1 MNDSMRTRYQ
11 LLVTLFKKIVA
22 PLLVAVLIGI
32 FYWLAAS
39 TRSSQ
44 PTGALAHH
52 SRIEQESGP
61 DQRPSEWAWLQR
73 TFPYFEADPTAH
85 VEALEQAQT
94 ARRLTKSSAT
104 AARWQLAGPTN
115 IGGRVSALAINP
127 QNPAIVYA
135 GAATGGV
142 FKSSDRGAT
151 WNPIFDEQAVLP
163 IGDIAIDPNN
173 PNILY
178 IGTGEANG
186 GHNNFP
192 GAGVFKSTDAG
203 ATWQLAGLE
212 KTASIGRI
220 VIDPLNSNRVYVAA
234 AGAYFGAGP
243 DRGVYRSTNAGQTWE
258 KALFI
263 NDSTGAIDL
272 VIDPKNPATLFA
284 AAWQRVRRH
293 NRADLDGE
301 SSGIYRSRDGGNTWQ
316 RLGVVNGLPG
326 PASNIGRIGLAICAS
341 QPQNLY
347 ALYIIANTYGGLYRS
362 RDGGDG
368 WTQSDPTRRLQSGF
382 ADFSWYFGN
391 VRVHHDNPEQVYV
404 LDVAIMGS
412 FDGGQT
418 WPIFYVRYPGL
429 HVDHHALA
437 LDPANAQRLINGN
450 DGGISISQD
459 AGKNW
464 TKVNALPVTQFYH
477 IAMDQ
482 TNPARLYGGTQDNGT
497 VRTLTGNL
505 NDWGTILDGWDGLYV
520 LVDPKNPN
528 IIYTES
534 QFGGLVKSIDGGNSF
549 SSALAGI
556 NLGEPKNWSTPV
568 VMDPNNNNVLYYGTN
583 RVYRTVDGANQWQS
597 ISGDLTDGFESRPY
611 LGTITT
617 IAVAPSNSN
626 VIYAGTDDSH
636 VWVTTDLGQS
646 WTEISAALP
655 YRWVTRVAVDPTN
668 AAITYVTFSGLK
680 WYSPQS
686 HVFRTADMGKTWEDI
701 SNNLP
706 DAPVNVIVVD
716 PIYPNILYVG
726 ADVGAFYSRD
736 YGKNWLPLGEGMPVV
751 SVYDIV
757 VHPKLRRLA
766 AGTHGRSMYTL
777 DLSLLTE
784 VDTPITENDQAPAS
798 LVLAQNYPNP
808 FSISSAAATAI
819 RYLLP
824 SASEVEVTIHDVLGQ
839 KIKTL
844 VQRSQSR
851 GEYTVTWDGT
861 AASGAKVANGLYL
874 IRLRASRF
882 ERTRKILVLR

>member
-1 MNDSMRTRYQ
+1 MQKNTKRFS
-11 LLVTLFKKIVA
+11 LFQKSLAA

-32 FYWLAAS
+32 FYWMAAS
-39 TRSSQ
+39 TRPSQ
-44 PTGALAHH
+44 RTGALAHH
-52 SRIEQESGP
+52 SRNKEEPGP

-73 TFPYFEADPTAH
+73 TFPYFNADPTAH
-85 VEALEQAQT
+85 VEALEHAQA
-94 ARRLTKSSAT
+94 ARRLAKSSAN

-127 QNPAIVYA
+127 QNPALVYA

-142 FKSSDRGAT
+142 FKSSDHGIT

-163 IGDIAIDPNN
+163 IGDIAIDPTN

-178 IGTGEANG
+178 VGTGEANG

-212 KTASIGRI
+212 KTTSIGRI
-220 VIDPLNSNRVYVAA
+220 VIDPLNSNRVYIAA

-258 KALFI
+258 KVLFV

-301 SSGIYRSRDGGNTWQ
+301 ASGIYRSRDGSNTWQ
-316 RLGVVNGLPG
+316 RLGVANGLPG
-326 PASNIGRIGLAICAS
+326 PASNIGRIGLAICAA
-341 QPQNLY
+341 QPENLY
-347 ALYIIANTYGGLYRS
+347 ALYINNNTYGGLYRS
-362 RDGGDG
+362 RDGGNS
-368 WTQSDPTRRLQSGF
+368 WTQTDPNRRLQSGF
-382 ADFSWYFGN
+382 ANFSWYFGN
-391 VRVHHDNPEQVYV
+391 VRVHPNNPEQVYV
-404 LDVAIMGS
+404 LDTAIMGS

-418 WPIFYVRYPGL
+418 WPVFYGYNPSYPGL

-437 LDPANAQRLINGN
+437 FDPANAQRLINGN
-450 DGGISISQD
+450 DGGINISKD

-477 IAMDQ
+477 IAMDPS
-482 TNPARLYGGTQDNGT
+482 NPARLYGGTQDNNT
-497 VRTLTGNL
+497 IRTWSGALD
-505 NDWGTILDGWDGLYV
+505 DWHRVYDIGDGFYV
-520 LVDPKNPN
+520 LVDPLNPN
-528 IIYTES
+528 VIYAES

-549 SSALAGI
+549 SNALAGI
-556 NLGEPKNWSTPV
+556 NLGEPRNWSTPV
-568 VMDPNNNNVLYYGTN
+568 VMDPTNSNVLYYGTN
-583 RVYRTVDGANQWQS
+583 RIYRTANGANQWQP

-611 LGTITT
+611 LGTITA
-617 IAVAPSNSN
+617 IAVAPSNPN

-636 VWVTTDLGQS
+636 VWVTTDLGKT
-646 WTEISAALP
+646 WVEISATLP
-655 YRWVTRVAVDPTN
+655 YRWVTRIAVDPTD
-668 AAITYVTFSGLK
+668 ARIAYVTFSGLK

-686 HVFRTADMGKTWEDI
+686 HVFRTADMGKTWEDV

-716 PIYPNILYVG
+716 PIYPNMLYVG
-726 ADVGAFYSRD
+726 ADVGAFYSRN
-736 YGKNWLPLGEGMPVV
+736 YGKSWEPLGAGMPVV

-777 DLSLLTE
+777 DLSPLTD
-784 VDTPITENDQAPAS
+784 VDAPITENSHLPDSPA
-798 LVLAQNYPNP
+798 LAQNYPNP
-808 FSISSAAATAI
+808 FSSAAATTI

-824 SASEVEVTIHDVLGQ
+824 NESEVEVTIHDVLGQ

-844 VQRSQSR
+844 VQRSQPR
-851 GEYTVTWDGT
+851 GEYTVKWDGT
-861 AASGAKVANGLYL
+861 TTSGVKVANGLYL
-874 IRLRASRF
+874 IRLRASIF

>member
-1 MNDSMRTRYQ
+1 
-11 LLVTLFKKIVA
+11 
-22 PLLVAVLIGI
+22 
-32 FYWLAAS
+32 
-39 TRSSQ
+39 
-44 PTGALAHH
+44 
-52 SRIEQESGP
+52 
-61 DQRPSEWAWLQR
+61 
-73 TFPYFEADPTAH
+73 
-85 VEALEQAQT
+85 
-94 ARRLTKSSAT
+94 
-104 AARWQLAGPTN
+104 
-115 IGGRVSALAINP
+115 
-127 QNPAIVYA
+127 
-135 GAATGGV
+135 
-142 FKSSDRGAT
+142 T

-163 IGDIAIDPNN
+163 IGDIVIVPTN

-178 IGTGEANG
+178 VGTGEANG

-212 KTASIGRI
+212 KTTAIGRI

-234 AGAYFGAGP
+234 VGAYFGASS

-272 VIDPKNPATLFA
+272 IIDPKNPATLFA
-284 AAWQRVRRH
+284 AFWQRVRRH

-316 RLGVVNGLPG
+316 RLGVANGLPG
-326 PASNIGRIGLAICAS
+326 AASNIGRIGLAICAS

-347 ALYIIANTYGGLYRS
+347 ALYIISNTYGGLYRS
-362 RDGGDG
+362 RDGGNS
-368 WTQSDPTRRLQSGF
+368 WTQTDPNRRLQSGF

-391 VRVHHDNPEQVYV
+391 VRAHPNNPELVYV
-404 LDVAIMGS
+404 LDLALMS
-412 FDGGQT
+412 SSNGGVNWT
-418 WPIFYVRYPGL
+418 RTGTS
-429 HVDHHALA
+429 HVDHHAFTFDP
-437 LDPANAQRLINGN
+437 LDPQRQIVGH
-450 DGGISISQD
+450 DGGIDYSTNN
-459 AGKNW
+459 GTTW
-464 TKVNALPVTQFYH
+464 TKVDALPVTQFYH
-477 IAMDQ
+477 ITMDQ
-482 TNPARLYGGTQDNGT
+482 TNPERLYGGTQDNGT
-497 VRTLTGNL
+497 VRTLTGNP
-505 NDWGTILDGWDGLYV
+505 NDWDTILDGWDGLYV

-534 QFGGLVKSIDGGNSF
+534 QYGGLFKSIDGGKSLQSTVN
-549 SSALAGI
+549 GI
-556 NLGEPKNWSTPV
+556 NLNEPRNWSTPV
-568 VMDPNNNNVLYYGTN
+568 VMDPNDNNVLYYGTN
-583 RVYRTVDGANQWQS
+583 RVYRTVDGANQWQP

-617 IAVAPSNSN
+617 IVVAPSNPN

-636 VWVTTDLGQS
+636 VWVTTDLGQN

-655 YRWVTRVAVDPTN
+655 YRWVTRVTVDPTD
-668 AAITYVTFSGLK
+668 ARIAYVTFSGLK
-680 WYSPQS
+680 WNSPQP
-686 HVFRTADMGKTWEDI
+686 HVFRTSDLGKTWEDI

-706 DAPVNVIVVD
+706 DAPVNVIAVD
-716 PIYPNILYVG
+716 PIYPNILYLG

-736 YGKNWLPLGEGMPVV
+736 YGKNWEPLGAGMPVV

-777 DLSLLTE
+777 DLSPLTE
-784 VDTPITENDQAPAS
+784 IDMPITENGEQPDSPA
-798 LVLAQNYPNP
+798 LAQNYPNP
-808 FSISSAAATAI
+808 FSISSAAVTTI

-844 VQRSQSR
+844 VQRSQPR

-861 AASGAKVANGLYL
+861 AASGVKAATGLYL
-874 IRLRASRF
+874 IRLRASLF
-882 ERTRKILVLR
+882 ERTRKIVVLR